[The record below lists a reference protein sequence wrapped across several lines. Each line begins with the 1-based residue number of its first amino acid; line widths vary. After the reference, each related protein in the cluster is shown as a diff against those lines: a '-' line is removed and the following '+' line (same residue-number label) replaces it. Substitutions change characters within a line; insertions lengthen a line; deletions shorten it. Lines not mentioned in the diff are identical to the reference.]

1 MGEFNRL
8 PTTPIPT
15 QVEMDSVTETI
26 ERRVIEWKFDQ
37 LDKNGDGNLNR
48 REFRV
53 LRRLVRKVVRPKRCT
68 KNFPRHCDSDQNRKI
83 SHSEWSVC
91 LGVGINNIDSLL
103 WSKPGV
109 SLQEASPI
117 EENEPVEANDC
128 YSDRQAAL
136 EEVKHGAQGMYV
148 PECTLSNKYQRVLSQ
163 ISRLLL
169 VRSRRDRET
178 HSGHFGSKRPTE
190 LR

>member
-1 MGEFNRL
+1 MLVFKCQNSSCRPKWGFLRSNLVADDLRWCCVVL
-8 PTTPIPT
+8 A

-91 LGVGINNIDSLL
+91 LGVGINSKSLPFHFIR
-103 WSKPGV
+103 SS
-109 SLQEASPI
+109 SL
-117 EENEPVEANDC
+117 
-128 YSDRQAAL
+128 R
-136 EEVKHGAQGMYV
+136 HF
-148 PECTLSNKYQRVLSQ
+148 LSNIPQNSRVRQTILVVQGQ
-163 ISRLLL
+163 IL
-169 VRSRRDRET
+169 VL
-178 HSGHFGSKRPTE
+178 KVKI
-190 LR
+190 LVL